1 MTYYSLIYEKLGN
14 WNKAVSKSKSVEL
27 GFKNTHTTIVILI
40 LLFEARHLK
49 MFILLSIFQSEP
61 VLKAEDSGGRLEFI
75 FLTYKYL

>member
-49 MFILLSIFQSEP
+49 N
-61 VLKAEDSGGRLEFI
+61 V
-75 FLTYKYL
+75 YLVIDIPIRACFESRGFWR